1 MVARQAVSALQ
12 SLATSLGVSASNQ
25 ERLVEQAQ
33 QGLDFLLNADEEKAW
48 EVDIDAV
55 AEATF
60 EGDVDQASRAVG
72 LFNAYCARCHTS
84 DWSAGVPYTLEV
96 GAGGLG
102 PALWNNRPNVQ
113 FIAEEDMI
121 DFLINGSR
129 AQRRVRGQR
138 YGHRPDARV
147 RAGAPTGGH
156 RVDHPLSARPHAH
169 WEVDVRELF
178 RAFSRPTS
186 P

>member
-1 MVARQAVSALQ
+1 MR
-12 SLATSLGVSASNQ
+12 
-25 ERLVEQAQ
+25 
-33 QGLDFLLNADEEKAW
+33 KAW

-102 PALWNNRPNVQ
+102 PAVEQQAQCPVHRRGGHDRLPHQRV
-113 FIAEEDMI
+113 
-121 DFLINGSR
+121 G
-129 AQRRVRGQR
+129 AQRRVRVNGMGTGRMPGFGQVLQLEDIELITR
-138 YGHRPDARV
+138 YLRG
-147 RAGAPTGGH
+147 PTLTG
-156 RVDHPLSARPHAH
+156 R
-169 WEVDVRELF
+169 
-178 RAFSRPTS
+178 
-186 P
+186 